1 MSAANSVVITEQ
13 PGLGLAAVMSRKG
26 VSPAAIGAALDLAPP
41 EGPGRVGDG
50 RLSLIGTGPGSWLA
64 LTEAPEPDWCLQL
77 AHKLTGL
84 ASISDQSGG
93 YVVFRISGHGARTLL
108 QRGAFIDFHP
118 DVFRPGSAATTVI
131 AHIGVILWQRD
142 DAPTFEVA
150 TFRSYA
156 HSFRRW
162 IETAAAAL

>member
-1 MSAANSVVITEQ
+1 VSAANSLVITEQ
-13 PGLGLAAVMSRKG
+13 PGLGLAAVMSRKD
-26 VSPAAIGAALDLAPP
+26 VDPAAIGAALGLMPP

-50 RLSLIGTGPGSWLA
+50 RLALIGTGPGTWLA
-64 LTEAPEPDWCLQL
+64 LTEAPEPDWSLQL

-84 ASISDQSGG
+84 ASVSDQSGG
-93 YVVFRISGHGARTLL
+93 YMLFRISGNGARTLL